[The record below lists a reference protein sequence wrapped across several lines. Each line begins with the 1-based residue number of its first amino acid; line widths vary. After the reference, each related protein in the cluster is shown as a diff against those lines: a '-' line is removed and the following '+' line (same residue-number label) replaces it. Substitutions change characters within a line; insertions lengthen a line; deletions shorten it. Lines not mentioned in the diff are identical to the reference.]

1 MPSIRQFVAFLT
13 FVLPALSSPLSKNA
27 DKPDSVRNKYIVRV
41 APGTVETE
49 FESHLSWVATVHKRS
64 LVHQRSTGVEKK
76 FNIGDFKAYSGEFDA
91 ETIAKIKKDGHVVA
105 VEPDQVVKVTALTR
119 QSAAPWGVA
128 SLSSKTALRDGSS
141 TSPYVYNSKAGQGT
155 FAYVLD
161 SGVTTAHAQFQ
172 GRGIKGYNA
181 WPTYAFEDEFGH
193 GTHVA
198 GIIGAA
204 KYGVAK
210 KSTVVDVK
218 IVRGLGYSTVAHCLD
233 GYNWAVNNITN
244 TPGRIAKSVINM
256 SVAFPRSEAMNSAID
271 AAFDLG
277 VTTVVGAGND
287 GQDASAT
294 SPASAGK
301 AITVGAVA
309 WNRSRSDW
317 SNYGPDVNIFAPG
330 VDIPSLWKELDSA
343 DKLSSGTSMATPHVA
358 GLVSYLQS
366 VHSLANAAAVVK
378 KLDEL
383 ALKGAVGNTGAGS
396 SNALAFNGAV

>member
-1 MPSIRQFVAFLT
+1 
-13 FVLPALSSPLSKNA
+13 
-27 DKPDSVRNKYIVRV
+27 
-41 APGTVETE
+41 
-49 FESHLSWVATVHKRS
+49 
-64 LVHQRSTGVEKK
+64 
-76 FNIGDFKAYSGEFDA
+76 
-91 ETIAKIKKDGHVVA
+91 
-105 VEPDQVVKVTALTR
+105 
-119 QSAAPWGVA
+119 
-128 SLSSKTALRDGSS
+128 
-141 TSPYVYNSKAGQGT
+141 
-155 FAYVLD
+155 
-161 SGVTTAHAQFQ
+161 
-172 GRGIKGYNA
+172 
-181 WPTYAFEDEFGH
+181 
-193 GTHVA
+193 
-198 GIIGAA
+198 
-204 KYGVAK
+204 
-210 KSTVVDVK
+210 
-218 IVRGLGYSTVAHCLD
+218 
-233 GYNWAVNNITN
+233 
-244 TPGRIAKSVINM
+244 
-256 SVAFPRSEAMNSAID
+256 MNSAID